1 MTPRRIF
8 GALAA
13 LLAVYEGVTLANAA
27 PGDTISEIVWAL
39 SDRWPVVT
47 FLFGLLAGHWFWPR
61 VLARATAARMTV
73 ARLLP
78 ALEASSPDRRTE
90 AGALLRSGL
99 DAIAKQAM
107 TVPNGRRGVV
117 AVVVDQHGAEVG
129 AAFLTARGWTVEAS
143 VRAAMREGRTV
154 QAAIKVTF

>member
-13 LLAVYEGVTLANAA
+13 LLAVYEGVTLGNDAS
-27 PGDTISEIVWAL
+27 GDTISEIVWAL
-39 SDRWPVVT
+39 SDRWQVVT
-47 FLFGLLAGHWFWPR
+47 FLFGLVAGHWFFPR
-61 VLARATAARMTV
+61 K
-73 ARLLP
+73 LP
-78 ALEASSPDRRTE
+78 AVLGFLPQIGAAPEQRTE

-107 TVPNGRRGVV
+107 TVPEGRRGVV
-117 AVVVDQHGAEVG
+117 AVVVDERGAEVG

-143 VRAAMREGRTV
+143 VRAAVKDGRKV
-154 QAAIKVTF
+154 QAAVKVVF